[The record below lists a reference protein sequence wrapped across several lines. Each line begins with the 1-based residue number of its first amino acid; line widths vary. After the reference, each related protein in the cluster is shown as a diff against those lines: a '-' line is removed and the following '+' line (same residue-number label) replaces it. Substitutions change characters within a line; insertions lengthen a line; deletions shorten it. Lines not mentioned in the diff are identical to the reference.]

1 MTGQG
6 FKTKRRID
14 YIVRREL
21 GFQGQRPRAR
31 MYLEHSNFSGK
42 MDVFYT
48 GSAFGPKEW
57 EGPTLPVGRGKF
69 AIDTDVSEERDK
81 RLTFSRP

>member
-1 MTGQG
+1 
-6 FKTKRRID
+6 
-14 YIVRREL
+14 
-21 GFQGQRPRAR
+21 
-31 MYLEHSNFSGK
+31 